1 MTLAIKAV
9 TDFIAGLTVRGA
21 EIRDIDNIP
30 EALSARMPVI
40 FPRPDGFVSNFAM
53 VRDSYGGGGTA
64 QMTVTYQLT
73 YRLCYA
79 PISVDRGLFA
89 IYEGMVDVCLLYTS
103 DAADE

>member
-1 MTLAIKAV
+1 
-9 TDFIAGLTVRGA
+9 
-21 EIRDIDNIP
+21 
-30 EALSARMPVI
+30 
-40 FPRPDGFVSNFAM
+40 M

-89 IYEGMVDVCLLYTS
+89 IYEGMVDVAFSFL
-103 DAADE
+103 DAVLAIDDIIGAVVDITPAQVTEFGPVPDNAGNMYHGCEFILEIKEFVN